1 MNMKH
6 WLVRPQKNLG
16 PLGLTVLL
24 VVASLM
30 TPLSL
35 DMYTPAVPHMA
46 EHFNADAGTVNLTL
60 VGYFLFFAVGLLV
73 FGPLSDRCGRRPVLL
88 AGMAAYTAASALC
101 ALSFDI
107 WMLVAFRV
115 MQALGAG
122 AVSAVST
129 AVVKDAFAADKRETV
144 LTVVQVMFVVGP
156 VLAPVVG
163 ALVLQVADWRMT
175 FVVLAAIGAACCVF
189 AVLFEETLP
198 REERFG
204 GSVLRSLGQ
213 LGAVARNKGFS
224 AFLCI
229 VGAYNLPFMA
239 YIAVGS
245 YVYIS
250 FFGLSELAYSLYFAL
265 AALLTV
271 AGPLIWLK
279 ASKHVSA
286 RSFTTFLTAVALCS
300 GAAMLLV
307 GQRGPALFCATFLV
321 FAVTEA
327 CIRPY
332 STNIL
337 LSQQEGDTGAASSLI
352 NFAHTAIGCVG
363 MVLAVLPCPNYVVGI
378 GVIIVAT
385 MAVAGASWIALLKSS
400 VPLAGIKEA
409 EPKRSTEADPAR
421 TASR

>member
-1 MNMKH
+1 MNMKQ

-88 AGMAAYTAASALC
+88 AGMAAYTVASMLC

-115 MQALGAG
+115 LQALGAG

-156 VLAPVVG
+156 VLAPVIG

-175 FVVLAAIGAACCVF
+175 FVVLAAVGAACCVL
-189 AVLFEETLP
+189 AVLF
-198 REERFG
+198 
-204 GSVLRSLGQ
+204 
-213 LGAVARNKGFS
+213 
-224 AFLCI
+224 
-229 VGAYNLPFMA
+229 
-239 YIAVGS
+239 
-245 YVYIS
+245 
-250 FFGLSELAYSLYFAL
+250 
-265 AALLTV
+265 
-271 AGPLIWLK
+271 
-279 ASKHVSA
+279 
-286 RSFTTFLTAVALCS
+286 
-300 GAAMLLV
+300 
-307 GQRGPALFCATFLV
+307 
-321 FAVTEA
+321 
-327 CIRPY
+327 
-332 STNIL
+332 
-337 LSQQEGDTGAASSLI
+337 
-352 NFAHTAIGCVG
+352 
-363 MVLAVLPCPNYVVGI
+363 
-378 GVIIVAT
+378 
-385 MAVAGASWIALLKSS
+385 
-400 VPLAGIKEA
+400 
-409 EPKRSTEADPAR
+409 
-421 TASR
+421 